1 METIQLKLF
10 CGEIGESG
18 EVEERIRLS
27 LICKK
32 NRAPIQ
38 FTETAPLSRGSR
50 EGLPLPGVLSSYSD
64 PFFLKS
70 KGPFREGKGPEPF
83 HGSLKES
90 LLP

>member
-32 NRAPIQ
+32 KQGTNPVYGNSAPFKGVQGGASPSRGTFIL
-38 FTETAPLSRGSR
+38 FGSFFSKKERPLS
-50 EGLPLPGVLSSYSD
+50 
-64 PFFLKS
+64 
-70 KGPFREGKGPEPF
+70 EGKGP
-83 HGSLKES
+83 
-90 LLP
+90 